1 VRGAVVVTRTLDRD
15 FWTFS
20 APTDA
25 QGRYTS
31 FFPASDRTGADPVPM
46 NVQVAIG
53 ATNYVVASGR
63 NPRFKRLRNSSMD
76 ITLPASGTTMQV
88 ADTSSYAGAVYEGL
102 LVGVSGRRGVIKPL
116 AARWPDRTGRFS
128 LTLPA
133 SARGQAITFW
143 QNYRQFFSRFAANPG
158 GQVDLAAWPSA
169 LQSRVAQGLSPLRLP
184 RG

>member
-1 VRGAVVVTRTLDRD
+1 
-15 FWTFS
+15 
-20 APTDA
+20 
-25 QGRYTS
+25 
-31 FFPASDRTGADPVPM
+31 M

-53 ATNYVVASGR
+53 STNFLVPAGR
-63 NPRFKRLRNSSMD
+63 NPRFKRLRSASMD

-88 ADTSSYAGAVYEGL
+88 SDTSSYAGAVYEGL

-116 AARWPDRTGRFS
+116 AARWPDSRGRFS

-133 SARGQAITFW
+133 STRGQTITFW

-158 GQVDLAAWPSA
+158 GPVDLAAWPSA
-169 LQSRVAQGLSPLRLP
+169 LQSRVAQGLSPLRVP